1 MFGDVLCIEQPIA
14 AGPEARDEMNQRDFG
29 SVACAMK
36 HALAEESS
44 AKRHPIEPADKALAV
59 IDFDGM
65 TMSAF
70 EQRAIDAA
78 DAHIDPRAGP
88 ILLRL
93 GTTVDDRI
101 EVAIHMHSPWR
112 RAYGASE
119 PSRNMKSLERNDSA
133 HIRLDPVQGRIVRAF
148 GHGEDAAG
156 VGLEQDLRSDLNESA
171 FAVCHDCDP
180 GNGGTGRRSQ

>member
-1 MFGDVLCIEQPIA
+1 LAGQRVFQQTVIAAFRHFDGAEGFQMFSDILCVEQPIA
-14 AGPEARDEMNQRDFG
+14 AGPEARDEMDQRDFG

-44 AKRHPIEPADKALAV
+44 AKRHPIQPTDKVLAV

-65 TMSAF
+65 TMSAL

-78 DAHIDPRAGP
+78 DAHIDPRASP

-101 EVAIHMHSPWR
+101 EVTIHMHSPWR
-112 RAYGASE
+112 RANSARE
-119 PSRNMKSLERNDSA
+119 PPRNMK
-133 HIRLDPVQGRIVRAF
+133 
-148 GHGEDAAG
+148 
-156 VGLEQDLRSDLNESA
+156 
-171 FAVCHDCDP
+171 
-180 GNGGTGRRSQ
+180 